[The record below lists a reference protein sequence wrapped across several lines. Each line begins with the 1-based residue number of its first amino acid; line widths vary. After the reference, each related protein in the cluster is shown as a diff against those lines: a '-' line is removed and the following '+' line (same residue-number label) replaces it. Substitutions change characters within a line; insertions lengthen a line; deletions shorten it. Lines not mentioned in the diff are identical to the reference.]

1 MPPNPRETLQAV
13 GANCENHCP
22 SNSLVVNDSR
32 LGVYMMIK
40 LWRDVWPQSVVDE
53 EQRKYPSTLK

>member
-1 MPPNPRETLQAV
+1 MAHNPRETLQAV
-13 GANCENHCP
+13 GAGCVNHFP
-22 SNSLVVNDSR
+22 SNSLVVKDSS
-32 LGVYMMIK
+32 LSVMIK